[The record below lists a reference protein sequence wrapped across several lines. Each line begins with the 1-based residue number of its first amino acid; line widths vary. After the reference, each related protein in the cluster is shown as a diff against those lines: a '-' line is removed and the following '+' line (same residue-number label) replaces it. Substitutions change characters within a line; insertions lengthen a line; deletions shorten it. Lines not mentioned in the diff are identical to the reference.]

1 MHVTL
6 CYSESQLDG
15 HGYLDCLLSCSCI
28 ISPDLGLPTQVQR
41 TEYLKIAE
49 LFNLERAAFFL
60 QRFSG
65 IDTENNC

>member
-15 HGYLDCLLSCSCI
+15 HGYLAYLLSCSCI

-41 TEYLKIAE
+41 AEYLKITE
-49 LFNLERAAFFL
+49 LFNLERATFFS
-60 QRFSG
+60 QSFSG